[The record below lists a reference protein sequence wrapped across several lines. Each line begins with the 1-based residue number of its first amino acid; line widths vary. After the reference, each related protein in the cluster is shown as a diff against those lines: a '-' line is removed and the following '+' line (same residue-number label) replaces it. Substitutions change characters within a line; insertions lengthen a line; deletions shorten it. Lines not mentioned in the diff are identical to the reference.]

1 MKWSS
6 ASRGSARRAS
16 ACVPTANVR
25 LQGKT
30 VVITGASTGIGR
42 ASALRFAQ
50 EGARLVLADV
60 QDAAGEAPAQA
71 IARSGGTACF
81 VRTDVSRRADNERM
95 IDACVERY
103 GRLDILFCNAGIN
116 LPKLLVDSSD
126 EDIDGLLAV
135 NVKGPLYAARHAIPI
150 MLRQPEGGVLLFTA
164 SKTGLVAQT
173 DSPVYCASKGAVVL
187 LAKALA
193 LDYATR
199 GIRVNALCPGI
210 IDTPMLRRFA
220 DAMPDP
226 AAAWT
231 ENRAAQPLGRFG
243 TPEECAAAELCVA
256 AVHALA
262 PLVQGLTLEEIK
274 SDMARFWRR
283 LTGDSQ
289 LRWVGPEKGVVH
301 LATAALV
308 NAVWDLY
315 AKVEGKPLWQL
326 LRDMTPEELVRC
338 IDFRYLS
345 DALTPQD
352 ALDVLAAHA
361 PTRAAREAELR
372 RGGYPAYTTSAG
384 WLGYPDEKIRR
395 LCREGVARGWSHF
408 KIKVGRDLEDDLR
421 RAAVVRGEIGSDR
434 KLMLDARSEEHTSE
448 LQSQS

>member
-6 ASRGSARRAS
+6 ASRGSARHAS
-16 ACVPTANVR
+16 AYVPTAKVS

-30 VVITGASTGIGR
+30 AVITGASTGIGR

-60 QDAAGEAPAQA
+60 QDAEGEALAQV
-71 IARSGGTACF
+71 ITQSGGAACF
-81 VRTDVSRRADNERM
+81 VHADVGRRADNERM
-95 IDACVERY
+95 IDACVARY

-126 EDIDGLLAV
+126 EEIDGLLAV

-226 AAAWT
+226 AAAWAQYG
-231 ENRAAQPLGRFG
+231 AAQPLGRLG
-243 TPEECAAAELCVA
+243 TPEECAAA
-256 AVHALA
+256 ALW
-262 PLVQGLTLEEIK
+262 LV
-274 SDMARFWRR
+274 S
-283 LTGDSQ
+283 
-289 LRWVGPEKGVVH
+289 PEASFV
-301 LATAALV
+301 T
-308 NAVWDLY
+308 
-315 AKVEGKPLWQL
+315 
-326 LRDMTPEELVRC
+326 
-338 IDFRYLS
+338 
-345 DALTPQD
+345 
-352 ALDVLAAHA
+352 
-361 PTRAAREAELR
+361 
-372 RGGYPAYTTSAG
+372 
-384 WLGYPDEKIRR
+384 
-395 LCREGVARGWSHF
+395 GVALPVDGGF
-408 KIKVGRDLEDDLR
+408 T
-421 RAAVVRGEIGSDR
+421 A
-434 KLMLDARSEEHTSE
+434 M
-448 LQSQS
+448 